1 MITVADISMIPKTN
15 ADTLHLQTER
25 IEEKQK
31 NFQAKLDQESDKL
44 RDSYV
49 NHLHKVSAGDV
60 LWFSIVG
67 SITQPPPPEMH
78 PADMINPDAVSNSLR
93 RIQQVTGVT
102 AIRPSSLDDS
112 DSEQDNNNR
121 DKDKNKH

>member
-49 NHLHKVSAGDV
+49 NHLHNVSAGDV

-93 RIQQVTGVT
+93 RIQQVTSVT
-102 AIRPSSLDDS
+102 AIGPSSRDDS
-112 DSEQDNNNR
+112 DSEQDKNNR
-121 DKDKNKH
+121 DKDKNTH